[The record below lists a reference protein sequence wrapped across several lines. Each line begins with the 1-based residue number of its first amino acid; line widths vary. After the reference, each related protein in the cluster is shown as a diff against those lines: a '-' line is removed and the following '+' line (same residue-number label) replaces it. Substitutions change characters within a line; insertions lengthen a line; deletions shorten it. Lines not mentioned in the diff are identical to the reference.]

1 MEFIDLSCFIGDETK
16 DLRISVAPIS
26 TFLSQRSQD
35 ILDYTKSDGI
45 NTNLLQVTIEDRA
58 IVIELPKKDTKPPES
73 REKRSK

>member
-58 IVIELPKKDTKPPES
+58 IVIELPKKDTKPQES